1 MVGQGKLIPPEEE
14 SYNHGARTCR
24 VGKDGMLC
32 VTADQAHN
40 VLPRDKLKLY
50 DEVGIGGIVLMN
62 AFVGSKREVF
72 TCGIRN
78 SVGMAFYT
86 GKKFPGKYQG
96 GFVLA
101 QHDSWNRTSPIGARS
116 MFTNLK
122 AEALATRQRCLLKA
136 GWMLKPANTTAVRS
150 MWLIG
155 LMFRFW
161 CLATLQ
167 VRFTASATQVRKTNV
182 PRLALVTSGVFLPG
196 KCLVQ
201 NLPFAFTFF

>member
-32 VTADQAHN
+32 VTVDQAHN

-62 AFVGSKREVF
+62 AFDGSKREVF
-72 TCGIRN
+72 ACGIRN

-86 GKKFPGKYQG
+86 GKKFPANYRG
-96 GFVLA
+96 GFFLA
-101 QHDSWNRTSPIGARS
+101 QHDSWNRTSPIGARI

-122 AEALATRQRCLLKA
+122 ADGSGDKTEVFAEGWLDAETRQYHGCPVDVADWPDVSILVSGDFA
-136 GWMLKPANTTAVRS
+136 GAIYRISYTGP
-150 MWLIG
+150 
-155 LMFRFW
+155 
-161 CLATLQ
+161 
-167 VRFTASATQVRKTNV
+167 
-182 PRLALVTSGVFLPG
+182 
-196 KCLVQ
+196 
-201 NLPFAFTFF
+201 